1 MCAGLDK
8 FVLEEFKSLDSVK
21 AVYGVYSEYDLI
33 SVVKHDTSKDVCPRR
48 LLRFLRIKGCASRV
62 RW

>member
-33 SVVKHDTSKDVCPRR
+33 SVVKHDTSKDVCPR
-48 LLRFLRIKGCASRV
+48 SSP
-62 RW
+62 